1 MSDLMLTYRIQ
12 ATSNYCNVTTYVD
25 ATDEDQ
31 AETLGLQQI
40 ADELG
45 MTNTNIFRQLEIEE
59 AQ

>member
-45 MTNTNIFRQLEIEE
+45 MTNTNIFRQLEIEG
-59 AQ
+59 A

>member
-1 MSDLMLTYRIQ
+1 MNKQTYRMQ
-12 ATSNYCNVTTYVD
+12 AISDYCSVITYIE

-45 MTNTNIFRQLEIEE
+45 MTDTNLFRQIEIETTDD
-59 AQ
+59 